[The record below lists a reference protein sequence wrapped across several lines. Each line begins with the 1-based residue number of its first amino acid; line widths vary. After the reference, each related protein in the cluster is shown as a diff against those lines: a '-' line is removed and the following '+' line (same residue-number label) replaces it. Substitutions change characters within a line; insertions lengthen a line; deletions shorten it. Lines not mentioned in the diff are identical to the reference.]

1 MSSHQDRPRW
11 NDIFVKRPVIA
22 IVVSLLLLLAGLR
35 SAIDIPVLQFP
46 VIKSSSIQIM
56 TPYPGATAES
66 VQGFVTEPIER
77 VANAI
82 PGVDYVESTTTSGES
97 IVTAWMKLNENS
109 TDALAELSSGL
120 SQIRLELPDGAEDP
134 FIEVSRADS
143 PYASFYLAVRVPETR
158 PLGEVTDI
166 VQRDIV
172 PQLTSV
178 PNVQRVE
185 NSGVRPAMR
194 IWLNAW
200 KMAALNVTAHE
211 VRDTLQSNNVI
222 SALGASESATQRIT
236 LKTDATARTA
246 EDFQSMIIRSE
257 NGAEIRL
264 GDVARIEL
272 GIEEMQMRSRYD
284 QDIVVFLP
292 IYAAPGAS
300 EIAVADALYDRIEE
314 INKILPDDLELFMAF
329 DISNYMRDSLREIVI
344 TLGETILLV
353 GFVVVALMGS
363 FRTALVPLMTIPI
376 SLLGAVAAMSV
387 IGFSFNLL
395 TVLAIVLSVGLVV
408 DDAIVVVEN
417 VARNLRSGM
426 SRYDA
431 ALTSSRRLLGPITAM
446 TATLAVVY
454 APIGFLSGLSGVL
467 FREFAFA
474 LGVAVLISGFVAL
487 TLSPILSAWVC
498 PDQGH
503 ESATTR
509 WVNRRFDRTADIYAR
524 VVDFSLKWRY
534 QLITASV
541 FFSLLS
547 APLYLFS
554 LKELSPVEDQSSLG
568 LVFESAPEASLAE
581 TLQGF
586 YQVVS
591 TLDDKPEPSYM
602 WQIVTPTGGFGG
614 QEFVPPGDRDRPVK
628 DMVFEIYQSIKDSA
642 IVSAIPFE
650 EASLPS
656 AGRFDVEVVITSSDS
671 SENMLK
677 VARSIVDEAQS
688 SGNFLFVETDIK
700 IDRVEAQFEIDK
712 ERLADLGMSL
722 GDLSAQ
728 MGLMVS
734 PAYITR
740 FDERGRAYRVIPM
753 LEDEQRDSPSALL
766 DIPIKIPN
774 GELVPFGSLVT
785 LTRTTEP
792 RALTRFQQKDGFKI
806 YGAILP
812 GTTKDQG
819 LSMIESIAERTLPDG
834 YVLDYLGE
842 SRELRSEGNTMTGVL
857 GIATVLVFLVLAI
870 QFNSFR
876 DPLIILLG
884 SIPLA
889 LFAALT
895 ITFLNF
901 STINIFSQVGLIT
914 LVGLVTKNAILIVDF
929 ANHERTAGVEK
940 LDAIRNGAIARLR
953 PVLMTTGATVLGH
966 FPLVLVT
973 GAGAE
978 ARNSIGAVL
987 VFGMLI
993 GTLFTLVILPA
1004 IYAVLASNRDMTKDI
1019 ATDSASAEDNQTAL
1033 A

>member
-728 MGLMVS
+728 IGLMVS

-819 LSMIESIAERTLPDG
+819 LSMIESITERTLPDG

-929 ANHERTAGVEK
+929 ANHERMAGVEK

>member
-344 TLGETILLV
+344 HG
-353 GFVVVALMGS
+353 
-363 FRTALVPLMTIPI
+363 RTHTCAHTHTH
-376 SLLGAVAAMSV
+376 S
-387 IGFSFNLL
+387 
-395 TVLAIVLSVGLVV
+395 
-408 DDAIVVVEN
+408 
-417 VARNLRSGM
+417 
-426 SRYDA
+426 
-431 ALTSSRRLLGPITAM
+431 
-446 TATLAVVY
+446 
-454 APIGFLSGLSGVL
+454 
-467 FREFAFA
+467 
-474 LGVAVLISGFVAL
+474 
-487 TLSPILSAWVC
+487 
-498 PDQGH
+498 
-503 ESATTR
+503 
-509 WVNRRFDRTADIYAR
+509 
-524 VVDFSLKWRY
+524 
-534 QLITASV
+534 
-541 FFSLLS
+541 
-547 APLYLFS
+547 
-554 LKELSPVEDQSSLG
+554 
-568 LVFESAPEASLAE
+568 
-581 TLQGF
+581 
-586 YQVVS
+586 
-591 TLDDKPEPSYM
+591 
-602 WQIVTPTGGFGG
+602 
-614 QEFVPPGDRDRPVK
+614 
-628 DMVFEIYQSIKDSA
+628 
-642 IVSAIPFE
+642 
-650 EASLPS
+650 
-656 AGRFDVEVVITSSDS
+656 
-671 SENMLK
+671 
-677 VARSIVDEAQS
+677 
-688 SGNFLFVETDIK
+688 
-700 IDRVEAQFEIDK
+700 
-712 ERLADLGMSL
+712 
-722 GDLSAQ
+722 
-728 MGLMVS
+728 
-734 PAYITR
+734 
-740 FDERGRAYRVIPM
+740 
-753 LEDEQRDSPSALL
+753 
-766 DIPIKIPN
+766 
-774 GELVPFGSLVT
+774 
-785 LTRTTEP
+785 
-792 RALTRFQQKDGFKI
+792 
-806 YGAILP
+806 
-812 GTTKDQG
+812 
-819 LSMIESIAERTLPDG
+819 
-834 YVLDYLGE
+834 
-842 SRELRSEGNTMTGVL
+842 
-857 GIATVLVFLVLAI
+857 
-870 QFNSFR
+870 
-876 DPLIILLG
+876 
-884 SIPLA
+884 
-889 LFAALT
+889 
-895 ITFLNF
+895 
-901 STINIFSQVGLIT
+901 
-914 LVGLVTKNAILIVDF
+914 
-929 ANHERTAGVEK
+929 
-940 LDAIRNGAIARLR
+940 
-953 PVLMTTGATVLGH
+953 
-966 FPLVLVT
+966 
-973 GAGAE
+973 
-978 ARNSIGAVL
+978 
-987 VFGMLI
+987 
-993 GTLFTLVILPA
+993 
-1004 IYAVLASNRDMTKDI
+1004 
-1019 ATDSASAEDNQTAL
+1019 
-1033 A
+1033 